1 MEKKGISM
9 RHKSIANS
17 QKGILAAC
25 VAALTLSAT
34 GLSAQDSDEKA
45 NNNRLEEVIVTVER
59 REQSLQDLEGTAVAF
74 SGDELKILGV
84 QNLTDLSEQTVGVE
98 ISNKQGNVEVW
109 IRGIGSSNN
118 TELGDPAAATH
129 LDGVYIPR
137 PSGIGSVF
145 FDIERVEV
153 NYGPQGTLRGRNAT
167 AGSVNIVS
175 WKPGLGVWDAMVEV
189 EGGNYDQLMATGM
202 INAPVTD
209 NSALRLSVYSLE
221 HDAYYNDVGP
231 LNLEAAESANNEG
244 YRLQYLWQPSDDLQF
259 LVAADHVE
267 EKGTGYTGTNYANSL
282 GNGIPQDGIEDP
294 RDVIARAFTPVQDT
308 THSGIRFQ
316 VNYDAGFGSFEYIGS
331 FRDLTYDYSAA
342 TPLAPDYPG
351 VLSTLGPLNEALDNW
366 SRFQFITESES
377 TVHELRF
384 MSPEEERLYYTVGAF
399 YFKEDQKAFLA
410 SAGDRGGFFQGAEFN
425 QPDTNGEAYSIY
437 GDFTYE
443 ISPRTRLTGGL
454 RYTHDEKSRRGV
466 NARYAFALGG
476 YDITTGDTFT
486 CCMGARVGTEG
497 FAFAGFNRSIY
508 DPDTDGNGSV
518 SEQEFINFYLDGISS
533 FGARDTLDDI
543 ISGGPVPGSLD
554 PAVAAS
560 CTDTDTTDNL
570 ICAQAVD
577 PATGLPIVGSS
588 IHSYAVPISPDN
600 SITIQNGAMK
610 DSFVDWRLRLGHDLT
625 DDILVYGL
633 VSSGHKSGGFNDTFK
648 DPAIGASISPKYDT
662 EKVIMYELGFKS
674 EFELGAVPTR
684 LNGSA
689 FYYDYKD
696 QVFTS
701 ILSVEQALDFNA
713 GRVADPSDVRPGALV
728 VSFSYNAADSEI
740 YGMQFDGG
748 FELPYNINFNWTALW
763 IEAQIQN
770 AEPIQDFR
778 FQADVAPD
786 EAVFRSI
793 NGKQLPHTPKYQF
806 NASLSQ
812 FIETD
817 FGSFDYVLSV
827 GWRDDQFLTIFN
839 SEDFTFPDNPRGRLD
854 DSVPAYWTYDVGAG
868 FTSKDGKMRLEA
880 FVNNIENQVST
891 AAVIITQF
899 DNTRF
904 FTRPKTTG
912 VRLKY
917 FF

>member
-1 MEKKGISM
+1 MKQGINM
-9 RHKSIANS
+9 TQKSFLQTRKHVVSAC
-17 QKGILAAC
+17 LAA
-25 VAALTLSAT
+25 VVSASPMAL
-34 GLSAQDSDEKA
+34 AQEADEERS
-45 NNNRLEEVIVTVER
+45 NNRLEEVIVTVER

-74 SGDELKILGV
+74 TGDDLKILGI
-84 QNLTDLSEQTVGVE
+84 QNLTDLSEQAVGVE

-202 INAPVTD
+202 INAPVSD

-221 HDAYYNDVGP
+221 HDSYYNDVGP
-231 LNLEAAESANNEG
+231 LDLEMAEASDNEG
-244 YRLQYLWQPSDDLQF
+244 YRLQYLWQPSDELQLLF
-259 LVAADHVE
+259 AADHVE

-282 GNGIPQDGIEDP
+282 GNGVAQDGIEDP
-294 RDVIARAFTPVQDT
+294 RDVIGRAFTPVQDT
-308 THSGIRFQ
+308 THSGFRFQ
-316 VNYDAGFGSFEYIGS
+316 LNYDAGFGNFEYIGS
-331 FRDLTYDYSAA
+331 FRDLTYDYAAA

-351 VLSTLGPLNEALDNW
+351 VIDTLGPLDEALDNW

-425 QPDTNGEAYSIY
+425 QPDTNGEAYSVY
-437 GDFTYE
+437 GDFTYDLT
-443 ISPRTRLTGGL
+443 PKTRLTGGI

-476 YDITTGDTFT
+476 YDINTGNPFG

-497 FAFAGFNRSIY
+497 FAFAGFNRTIY
-508 DPDTDGNGSV
+508 NPDTDNDGNV
-518 SEQEFINFYLDGISS
+518 SEQEFIDFYLNGIQS

-543 ISGGPVPGSLD
+543 IANGPLAGGAPN
-554 PAVAAS
+554 PAACEDS
-560 CTDTDTTDNL
+560 DSTDSL
-570 ICAQAVD
+570 ICAQD
-577 PATGLPIVGSS
+577 ENGNL
-588 IHSYAVPISPDN
+588 IHSFAVPISPND

-625 DDILVYGL
+625 DQVLVYGL
-633 VSSGHKSGGFNDTFK
+633 VSTGHKSGGFNDTFK
-648 DPAIGASISPKYDT
+648 DPDVGASISPEYDT
-662 EKVIMYELGFKS
+662 EKVTMYELGLKS
-674 EFELGAVPTR
+674 EFDLGSVPTR
-684 LNGSA
+684 FNGSA
-689 FYYDYKD
+689 FFYDYTD

-701 ILSVEQALDFNA
+701 ILSVEQALDFNS
-713 GRVADPSDVRPGALV
+713 GQVADPADVRPGALV

-740 YGMQFDGG
+740 YGLQFDGG
-748 FELPYNINFNWTALW
+748 FQLPYNINFNWSALW
-763 IEAQIQN
+763 IEAKINQSQ
-770 AEPIQDFR
+770 EIQDFR

-793 NGKQLPHTPKYQF
+793 NGKRLPHTPEYQF
-806 NASLSQ
+806 NAAFSQ

-839 SEDFTFPDNPRGRLD
+839 SEDFLQPENPRGRLD
-854 DSVPAYWTYDVGAG
+854 DSVSAYWTFDAG
-868 FTSKDGKMRLEA
+868 IGYTSHDGKLRLEA
-880 FVNNIENQVST
+880 FMNNIENEVAT

-904 FTRPKTTG
+904 FTRPKTSG

>member
-1 MEKKGISM
+1 MKQGINM
-9 RHKSIANS
+9 TQKSFLQTRKHVVSAC
-17 QKGILAAC
+17 LAA
-25 VAALTLSAT
+25 VVSASPMAL
-34 GLSAQDSDEKA
+34 AQEADEERS
-45 NNNRLEEVIVTVER
+45 NNRLEEVIVTVER

-74 SGDELKILGV
+74 TGDDLKILGI
-84 QNLTDLSEQTVGVE
+84 QNLTDLSEQAVGVE

-202 INAPVTD
+202 INAPVSD

-221 HDAYYNDVGP
+221 HDSYYNDVGP
-231 LNLEAAESANNEG
+231 LDLEMAEASDNEG
-244 YRLQYLWQPSDDLQF
+244 YRLQYLWQPSDELQLLF
-259 LVAADHVE
+259 AADHVE

-282 GNGIPQDGIEDP
+282 GNGVAQDGIEDP
-294 RDVIARAFTPVQDT
+294 RDVIGRAFTPVQDT
-308 THSGIRFQ
+308 THSGFRFQ
-316 VNYDAGFGSFEYIGS
+316 LNYDAGFGNFEYIGS
-331 FRDLTYDYSAA
+331 FRDLTYDYAAA

-351 VLSTLGPLNEALDNW
+351 VIDTLGPLDEALDNW

-425 QPDTNGEAYSIY
+425 QPDTNGEAYSVY
-437 GDFTYE
+437 GDFTYDLT
-443 ISPRTRLTGGL
+443 PKTRLTGGI

-476 YDITTGDTFT
+476 YDINTGNPFG

-497 FAFAGFNRSIY
+497 FAFAGFNRTIY
-508 DPDTDGNGSV
+508 NPDTDNDGNV
-518 SEQEFINFYLDGISS
+518 SEQEFIDFYLNGIQS

-543 ISGGPVPGSLD
+543 IANGPLAGGAPN
-554 PAVAAS
+554 PAACEDS
-560 CTDTDTTDNL
+560 DSTDSL
-570 ICAQAVD
+570 ICAQD
-577 PATGLPIVGSS
+577 ENGNL
-588 IHSYAVPISPDN
+588 IHSFAVPISPND

-625 DDILVYGL
+625 DQVLVYGL
-633 VSSGHKSGGFNDTFK
+633 VSTGHKSGGFNDTFK
-648 DPAIGASISPKYDT
+648 DPDVGASISPEYDT
-662 EKVIMYELGFKS
+662 EKVTMYELGLKS
-674 EFELGAVPTR
+674 EFDLGSVPTR
-684 LNGSA
+684 FNGSA
-689 FYYDYKD
+689 FFYDYAD

-701 ILSVEQALDFNA
+701 ILSVEQALDFNS
-713 GRVADPSDVRPGALV
+713 GQVADPADVRPGALV

-740 YGMQFDGG
+740 YGLQFDGG
-748 FELPYNINFNWTALW
+748 FQLPYNINFNWSALW
-763 IEAQIQN
+763 IEAKINQSQ
-770 AEPIQDFR
+770 EIQDFR

-793 NGKQLPHTPKYQF
+793 NGKRLPHTPEYQF
-806 NASLSQ
+806 NAAFSQ

-839 SEDFTFPDNPRGRLD
+839 SEDFLQPENPRGRLD
-854 DSVPAYWTYDVGAG
+854 DSVSAYWTFDAG
-868 FTSKDGKMRLEA
+868 IGYTSHDGKLRLEA
-880 FVNNIENQVST
+880 FMNNIENEVAT

-904 FTRPKTTG
+904 FTRPKTSG